1 MMRAG
6 NTPTQGNCMS
16 QSILIIGG
24 SSQIGQAMAEQSQAQ
39 GAVVSVISRQPA
51 PDQSAG
57 VWYQDAL
64 QSVESSQYCI
74 EQALQQ
80 QPDTIVI
87 CNGVLHDAT
96 GMPEKT
102 IRQLDSQQLVARLQ
116 SNVVIPAQYLRSLLR
131 YLTRTPKVKV
141 LVLSAKVGSITDNH
155 LGGWYSYRMSKAA
168 LNMLVKN
175 FSLEV
180 ARLNPSACIVA
191 VHPGTTDTP
200 LSEPFQSNL
209 PEGQLQTAAQ
219 TAQRLLK
226 LRDGLTPEVSGA
238 LLNWDGSVLPF

>member
-1 MMRAG
+1 
-6 NTPTQGNCMS
+6 MS
-16 QSILIIGG
+16 KSVLIIGG
-24 SSQIGQAMAEQSQAQ
+24 SSHIGQAIARQCSSER
-39 GAVVSVISRQPA
+39 VLVSVISRQPA
-51 PDQSAG
+51 QGNAAWL
-57 VWYQDAL
+57 WYQDTL
-64 QSVESSQYCI
+64 QSEDSSQHCI

-80 QPDTIVI
+80 QPDTIFI

-102 IRQLDSQQLVARLQ
+102 IRQLDSEQLAQRLH
-116 SNVVIPAQYLRSLLR
+116 SNVIIPAQYLRALFR
-131 YLTRTPKVKV
+131 YLTRTPQVKV
-141 LVLSAKVGSITDNH
+141 LILSAKVGSITDNH

-175 FSLEV
+175 LSLEV
-180 ARLNPSACIVA
+180 ARLNPSACIVS

-209 PEGQLQTAAQ
+209 AAGQLQTAGH

-226 LRDGLTPEVSGA
+226 VRDSLTPEVSGA